1 MSVLAVSSPWWEDY
15 DIRDRFLCG
24 DQGSVVVERND
35 AQASLIS
42 GRSRFTLF
50 RVASSQ
56 PGLRFAT
63 DGMQRPI
70 VGHLDQE
77 IDVAVRA
84 RTAFRLRAEQVQGEQ
99 PTAGSKSGLEKADD
113 FSVFHSRSV

>member
-1 MSVLAVSSPWWEDY
+1 MIAQLLIPLLALSSPWWEDY
-15 DIRDRFLCG
+15 DTRERFLCG
-24 DQGSVVVERND
+24 EQGSVVAERND

-63 DGMQRPI
+63 DGMELILWGDSLTLEQGRRK
-70 VGHLDQE
+70 LQCTRTDQ
-77 IDVAVRA
+77 A
-84 RTAFRLRAEQVQGEQ
+84 
-99 PTAGSKSGLEKADD
+99 
-113 FSVFHSRSV
+113 

>member
-63 DGMQRPI
+63 DGMELILWGDNLTLEQGRRK
-70 VGHLDQE
+70 LQCTRTDQ
-77 IDVAVRA
+77 A
-84 RTAFRLRAEQVQGEQ
+84 
-99 PTAGSKSGLEKADD
+99 
-113 FSVFHSRSV
+113 

>member
-56 PGLRFAT
+56 PGLRLAT
-63 DGMQRPI
+63 DGMELILWGDNLTLEQGRRK
-70 VGHLDQE
+70 LQCTRTDQ
-77 IDVAVRA
+77 A
-84 RTAFRLRAEQVQGEQ
+84 
-99 PTAGSKSGLEKADD
+99 
-113 FSVFHSRSV
+113 

>member
-50 RVASSQ
+50 RVAGSQ

-63 DGMQRPI
+63 DGMELILWGDNLTLEQGRRK
-70 VGHLDQE
+70 LQCTRTDQ
-77 IDVAVRA
+77 A
-84 RTAFRLRAEQVQGEQ
+84 
-99 PTAGSKSGLEKADD
+99 
-113 FSVFHSRSV
+113 

>member
-63 DGMQRPI
+63 DGMELILWGDNLTLEQGRRK
-70 VGHLDQE
+70 LLCTRTDQ
-77 IDVAVRA
+77 A
-84 RTAFRLRAEQVQGEQ
+84 
-99 PTAGSKSGLEKADD
+99 
-113 FSVFHSRSV
+113 

>member
-42 GRSRFTLF
+42 GRSSFTLF

-63 DGMQRPI
+63 DGMELILWGDNLTLEQGRRK
-70 VGHLDQE
+70 LQCTRTDQ
-77 IDVAVRA
+77 A
-84 RTAFRLRAEQVQGEQ
+84 
-99 PTAGSKSGLEKADD
+99 
-113 FSVFHSRSV
+113 

>member
-1 MSVLAVSSPWWEDY
+1 MIGHLLLSLLAVSSPWWEDY
-15 DIRDRFLCG
+15 DTRDRFLCG

-56 PGLRFAT
+56 PVLRFAT
-63 DGMQRPI
+63 DGMELILWGDNLTLEQGRRK
-70 VGHLDQE
+70 LQCTRTDQ
-77 IDVAVRA
+77 A
-84 RTAFRLRAEQVQGEQ
+84 
-99 PTAGSKSGLEKADD
+99 
-113 FSVFHSRSV
+113 

>member
-1 MSVLAVSSPWWEDY
+1 MIAQLLIPLLALSSPWWEDY
-15 DIRDRFLCG
+15 DTRERFLCG
-24 DQGSVVVERND
+24 EQGSVVVERND

-63 DGMQRPI
+63 DGMELILWGDSLTLEQGRRK
-70 VGHLDQE
+70 LQCTRTDQ
-77 IDVAVRA
+77 A
-84 RTAFRLRAEQVQGEQ
+84 
-99 PTAGSKSGLEKADD
+99 
-113 FSVFHSRSV
+113 

>member
-1 MSVLAVSSPWWEDY
+1 MIAQLLIPLLALSSPWWEDY
-15 DIRDRFLCG
+15 DTRERFLCG
-24 DQGSVVVERND
+24 EQGSVVVERND

-63 DGMQRPI
+63 DGMELI
-70 VGHLDQE
+70 LWGDSLTLDQG
-77 IDVAVRA
+77 RRKLQCT
-84 RTAFRLRAEQVQGEQ
+84 RTDQA
-99 PTAGSKSGLEKADD
+99 
-113 FSVFHSRSV
+113 